1 MANDHVLL
9 ISEDLCSVPIS
20 VPISVLILNIA
31 YIAYMSDLEPVPGSR
46 YVASLLQSE
55 PWQFN
60 LFLATPS
67 ENQGVCLE
75 SCRENITNFIS
86 PPSQQPTQLWYAA
99 ALLLAALRIA
109 KIPAEHRRPRPHFG
123 LHLLNLFQ
131 SSKIFSDNL
140 GRTRG
145 QGPLSPFSRIAS
157 DCTQT
162 AARTACFLSCH
173 GYDGRDG
180 RGGWHSTLNT
190 RCSSQSD
197 LNPS

>member
-1 MANDHVLL
+1 
-9 ISEDLCSVPIS
+9 
-20 VPISVLILNIA
+20 
-31 YIAYMSDLEPVPGSR
+31 MSDLDLVPGSR

-55 PWQFN
+55 PRQFN

-131 SSKIFSDNL
+131 SYKIFSDNL

-145 QGPLSPFSRIAS
+145 QGPLSPFSI
-157 DCTQT
+157 
-162 AARTACFLSCH
+162 
-173 GYDGRDG
+173 
-180 RGGWHSTLNT
+180 
-190 RCSSQSD
+190 
-197 LNPS
+197 NPSGPFIHTFIHITWYQLNCPKTSKGAPFRGF